1 MSTETPATRLEADVR
16 VVQPRAFLPVFLLAY
31 FASAIALL
39 AAGAVS
45 IPLRLAELDP
55 VHKTQVLSL
64 TMALGGIAIIVVTP
78 PLGHLSDTSISRF
91 GIRRPFLVGGTL
103 VGAVGLTTLAT
114 APTVGGV
121 VAGWCITQIGFAA
134 TLVVFN
140 ALLADQISV
149 AIRARVAAVFGI
161 STSLAPVVGSVFIN
175 VLPNDP
181 RWWFGLPAVLALM
194 FNGAAVLVL
203 RDIVR
208 TQRAPRS
215 WQAILSSYWIN
226 PRKHQDFAWA
236 WICRLFVTMSV
247 LLVTVYM
254 LYIVAGTLGLSE
266 HEAAARYG
274 SIIGA
279 FLITNTITAA
289 ISAWWSDR
297 TGRRKGIVWTSCL
310 ITAVGLV
317 ILLLFKDFHSLL
329 LGAAVIGAGQGAY
342 AAVDLALMTEVLPET
357 ESSGKDLGVVAM
369 AYLLPQLLVPL
380 LATALFG
387 LHHTQGDFSILYLA
401 SMVLSV
407 LGALAVLPI
416 KSVR

>member
-1 MSTETPATRLEADVR
+1 MSTETPATRLEADAR

-31 FASAIALL
+31 FASAVALL

-55 VHKTQVLSL
+55 EHKTQVLSL

-103 VGAVGLTTLAT
+103 VGAVGLTTLAA

-149 AIRARVAAVFGI
+149 RIRARVAAVFGI

-181 RWWFGLPAVLALM
+181 RWWFGLPAVLALL
-194 FNGAAVLVL
+194 FNGAAALVL

-215 WQAILSSYWIN
+215 WQAILASYWIN

-274 SIIGA
+274 IIIGA
-279 FLITNTITAA
+279 FLVTNTITAA

-297 TGRRKGIVWTSCL
+297 TGRRKGVVWTSCL

-369 AYLLPQLLVPL
+369 AYLLPQLLVPM

>member
-1 MSTETPATRLEADVR
+1 MSTETPATRLEAGVR

-31 FASAIALL
+31 FASAVALL

-55 VHKTQVLSL
+55 AHKTQVLSL

-78 PLGHLSDTSISRF
+78 PLGHLSDTSTSRF

-103 VGAVGLTTLAT
+103 IGTVGLTTLAT

-181 RWWFGLPAVLALM
+181 RWWFGLPAVLALL

-208 TQRAPRS
+208 TQRIPRS

-226 PRKHQDFAWA
+226 PRKHRDFAWA

-266 HEAAARYG
+266 HEAAAKYG
-274 SIIGA
+274 VIIGA
-279 FLITNTITAA
+279 FLITNMLTAA
-289 ISAWWSDR
+289 VSAWWSDR

-310 ITAVGLV
+310 ITAVGLM
-317 ILLLFKDFHSLL
+317 ILLLFKDFNSLL

-357 ESSGKDLGVVAM
+357 DSSGKDLGVVAM

-387 LHHTQGDFSILYLA
+387 LHHAQGDFSILYIA

>member
-31 FASAIALL
+31 FASAVALL

-55 VHKTQVLSL
+55 AHKTQALSL

-78 PLGHLSDTSISRF
+78 PLGHLSDTSTSRF

-103 VGAVGLTTLAT
+103 IGAVGLTTLAT

-121 VAGWCITQIGFAA
+121 VAGWCITQTGFAA

-149 AIRARVAAVFGI
+149 TIRARVAAAFGI

-181 RWWFGLPAVLALM
+181 RWWFGLPAVLALLC
-194 FNGAAVLVL
+194 NSAAVLVL

-208 TQRAPRS
+208 TQRTPRS
-215 WQAILSSYWIN
+215 WQAILASYWIN

-266 HEAAARYG
+266 HEAAAKYG
-274 SIIGA
+274 VIIGA
-279 FLITNTITAA
+279 FLITNMLTAA
-289 ISAWWSDR
+289 VSAWWSDR

-357 ESSGKDLGVVAM
+357 DSSGKDLGVVAM

-387 LHHTQGDFSILYLA
+387 LRHTQGDFSILYLA

>member
-31 FASAIALL
+31 FASAVALL

-55 VHKTQVLSL
+55 EHKTQALSL

-78 PLGHLSDTSISRF
+78 PLGHLSDTSTSRF

-103 VGAVGLTTLAT
+103 IGAVGLTTLAT

-121 VAGWCITQIGFAA
+121 VAGWCITQMGFAA

-149 AIRARVAAVFGI
+149 AIRARVAAAFGI

-181 RWWFGLPAVLALM
+181 RWWFGLPAVLALL
-194 FNGAAVLVL
+194 FNAAAAFVL

-208 TQRAPRS
+208 TQRLPRS
-215 WQAILSSYWIN
+215 WQAILASYWIN

-266 HEAAARYG
+266 HEAAAKYG
-274 SIIGA
+274 IIIGA
-279 FLITNTITAA
+279 FLVTNMLTAA
-289 ISAWWSDR
+289 VSAWWSDR

-317 ILLLFKDFHSLL
+317 ILLLFKDFHALL

-369 AYLLPQLLVPL
+369 AYLLPQLLVPM

-387 LHHTQGDFSILYLA
+387 LHHDQGDFSVLYLA
-401 SMVLSV
+401 SMMLSV

-416 KSVR
+416 KAVR

>member
-1 MSTETPATRLEADVR
+1 MATETPATRLEADVR

-31 FASAIALL
+31 FASAVALL
-39 AAGAVS
+39 AAGGVS

-55 VHKTQVLSL
+55 AHKTQALSL
-64 TMALGGIAIIVVTP
+64 TMALGGIAIILVTP
-78 PLGHLSDTSISRF
+78 PLGHLSDTSTSRF

-103 VGAVGLTTLAT
+103 VGALGLTTLAT
-114 APTVGGV
+114 APTAAGV
-121 VAGWCITQIGFAA
+121 AVGWCITQMGFAA

-140 ALLADQISV
+140 ALLADQIPV

-161 STSLAPVVGSVFIN
+161 STSLAPVVGSVFVN

-181 RWWFGLPAVLALM
+181 RWWFGLPAVLALIL
-194 FNGAAVLVL
+194 NSAAAFVL
-203 RDIVR
+203 RDTVR
-208 TQRAPRS
+208 TQQVSGR
-215 WQAILSSYWIN
+215 WQAVLASYWIN

-236 WICRLFVTMSV
+236 WVCRLFVTMSV

-266 HEAAARYG
+266 REAAAKYG
-274 SIIGA
+274 VIIGA
-279 FLITNTITAA
+279 FLITNTVTAG

-297 TGRRKGIVWTSCL
+297 TGRRKSIVWTSCL
-310 ITAVGLV
+310 ITAAGLV
-317 ILLLFKDFHSLL
+317 ILLLFKDFHAIL

-369 AYLLPQLLVPL
+369 AYLLPQLLVPV
-380 LATALFG
+380 LATVLFG
-387 LHHTQGDFSILYLA
+387 LRGGLTDFSPLYVSA
-401 SMVLSV
+401 MVLSV
-407 LGALAVLPI
+407 LGGLAVLPI

>member
-1 MSTETPATRLEADVR
+1 MSTETSATRLETDVR

-31 FASAIALL
+31 FASAVALL

-55 VHKTQVLSL
+55 EHKTQALSL

-78 PLGHLSDTSISRF
+78 PLGHLSDTSTSRF

-103 VGAVGLTTLAT
+103 IGAVGLTTLAT

-121 VAGWCITQIGFAA
+121 VAGWCITQMGFAA

-140 ALLADQISV
+140 ALLADQIAV

-181 RWWFGLPAVLALM
+181 RWWFGLPAVLALL
-194 FNGAAVLVL
+194 FNAAAAFVL

-208 TQRAPRS
+208 TQRLPRS
-215 WQAILSSYWIN
+215 WQAILASYWIN

-266 HEAAARYG
+266 HEAAAKYG
-274 SIIGA
+274 IIIGA
-279 FLITNTITAA
+279 FLITNMLTAA
-289 ISAWWSDR
+289 VSAWWSDH

-317 ILLLFKDFHSLL
+317 ILLLFKDFHALL

-387 LHHTQGDFSILYLA
+387 LHHDPGDFSVLYLA
-401 SMVLSV
+401 SMMLSV

-416 KSVR
+416 KAVR

>member
-1 MSTETPATRLEADVR
+1 MSTETPATRLEVDVR

-31 FASAIALL
+31 FASAVALL

-55 VHKTQVLSL
+55 DHKTQALSL

-103 VGAVGLTTLAT
+103 LGAVGLTTLAT

-175 VLPNDP
+175 ILPNDP
-181 RWWFGLPAVLALM
+181 RWWFGLPAILALA
-194 FNGAAVLVL
+194 FNGAAALVL

-208 TQRAPRS
+208 THRVPRS
-215 WQAILSSYWIN
+215 WQAILASYWIN

-236 WICRLFVTMSV
+236 WMCRLFVTMSV

-266 HEAAARYG
+266 HEAAAKYG
-274 SIIGA
+274 VIIGA
-279 FLITNTITAA
+279 FLITNMLTAA
-289 ISAWWSDR
+289 VSAWWSDR
-297 TGRRKGIVWTSCL
+297 TGRRKGIVWASCL

-317 ILLLFKDFHSLL
+317 ILLLFKDFNALL

-369 AYLLPQLLVPL
+369 AYLLPQLLVPM

-387 LHHTQGDFSILYLA
+387 LHHAQGDFSILYLA

>member
-31 FASAIALL
+31 FASAVALL

-55 VHKTQVLSL
+55 AHKTQVLSL
-64 TMALGGIAIIVVTP
+64 TMALGGIAIILVTP

-194 FNGAAVLVL
+194 FNGAAALIL
-203 RDIVR
+203 RDTVR
-208 TQRAPRS
+208 TQRVPRS
-215 WQAILSSYWIN
+215 WQAILASYWIN

-266 HEAAARYG
+266 HEAAAKYG
-274 SIIGA
+274 IIIGA
-279 FLITNTITAA
+279 FLITNTITAV

-369 AYLLPQLLVPL
+369 AYLLPQLLVPM

>member
-1 MSTETPATRLEADVR
+1 MSTETPATRLGADVR

-31 FASAIALL
+31 FASAVALL

-55 VHKTQVLSL
+55 DHKTQALSL

-78 PLGHLSDTSISRF
+78 PLGHLSDTSTSRF

-103 VGAVGLTTLAT
+103 LGAVGLTTLAT

-121 VAGWCITQIGFAA
+121 VAGWCITQMGFAA

-140 ALLADQISV
+140 ALVADQISV

-181 RWWFGLPAVLALM
+181 RWWFGLPAVLALA
-194 FNGAAVLVL
+194 FNGAAAVIL

-208 TQRAPRS
+208 TQRLPRS
-215 WQAILSSYWIN
+215 WQAILASYWIN

-266 HEAAARYG
+266 HEAAAKYG
-274 SIIGA
+274 IIIGA
-279 FLITNTITAA
+279 FLITNMLTAA
-289 ISAWWSDR
+289 VSAWWSDR
-297 TGRRKGIVWTSCL
+297 TGRRKGIVWSSCL
-310 ITAVGLV
+310 ITAIGLV
-317 ILLLFKDFHSLL
+317 ILLLFKDFHALL

-369 AYLLPQLLVPL
+369 AYLLPQLLVPM

-387 LHHTQGDFSILYLA
+387 LHHAQGDFSILYLA

>member
-1 MSTETPATRLEADVR
+1 
-16 VVQPRAFLPVFLLAY
+16 
-31 FASAIALL
+31 
-39 AAGAVS
+39 
-45 IPLRLAELDP
+45 
-55 VHKTQVLSL
+55 
-64 TMALGGIAIIVVTP
+64 
-78 PLGHLSDTSISRF
+78 
-91 GIRRPFLVGGTL
+91 
-103 VGAVGLTTLAT
+103 
-114 APTVGGV
+114 
-121 VAGWCITQIGFAA
+121 
-134 TLVVFN
+134 
-140 ALLADQISV
+140 
-149 AIRARVAAVFGI
+149 
-161 STSLAPVVGSVFIN
+161 
-175 VLPNDP
+175 
-181 RWWFGLPAVLALM
+181 
-194 FNGAAVLVL
+194 
-203 RDIVR
+203 
-208 TQRAPRS
+208 
-215 WQAILSSYWIN
+215 
-226 PRKHQDFAWA
+226 
-236 WICRLFVTMSV
+236 
-247 LLVTVYM
+247 
-254 LYIVAGTLGLSE
+254 LSE
-266 HEAAARYG
+266 HEAAAKYG
-274 SIIGA
+274 IIIGA

-369 AYLLPQLLVPL
+369 AYLLPQLLVPM

>member
-31 FASAIALL
+31 FASAVALL

-55 VHKTQVLSL
+55 AHKTQVLSL

-91 GIRRPFLVGGTL
+91 GIRRPFLVGGTFI
-103 VGAVGLTTLAT
+103 GAVGLTILAT

-121 VAGWCITQIGFAA
+121 VAGWCITQMGFAA

-181 RWWFGLPAVLALM
+181 RWWFGLPAVLALL
-194 FNGAAVLVL
+194 FNSAAVLVL

-208 TQRAPRS
+208 TQRVPRS
-215 WQAILSSYWIN
+215 WQAILASYWIN

-236 WICRLFVTMSV
+236 WVCRLFVTMSV

-266 HEAAARYG
+266 HEAAAKYG
-274 SIIGA
+274 VIIGA
-279 FLITNTITAA
+279 FLITNTLTAA
-289 ISAWWSDR
+289 VSAWWSDR

-317 ILLLFKDFHSLL
+317 ILLLFKDFNSLL

-357 ESSGKDLGVVAM
+357 DSSGKDLGVVAM

-387 LHHTQGDFSILYLA
+387 LHHAQGDFSILYIA

>member
-1 MSTETPATRLEADVR
+1 MATEVPATRLRTDVR

-31 FASAIALL
+31 FASAVALL
-39 AAGAVS
+39 AAGGVS

-55 VHKTQVLSL
+55 GHKTQALSL

-78 PLGHLSDTSISRF
+78 PLGHLSDTSRSRF
-91 GIRRPFLVGGTL
+91 GIRRPYLVGGTL

-121 VAGWCITQIGFAA
+121 VAGWCITQMGFAA

-149 AIRARVAAVFGI
+149 AIRARVAAAFGI

-181 RWWFGLPAVLALM
+181 RWWFGLPAVLALV
-194 FNGAAVLVL
+194 FNAAAALIL
-203 RDIVR
+203 RDTVR
-208 TQRAPRS
+208 AQRVPLR
-215 WQAILSSYWIN
+215 WQAILASYWIN

-266 HEAAARYG
+266 HEAAAKYG
-274 SIIGA
+274 VIIGA
-279 FLITNTITAA
+279 FLITNMLTAA

-317 ILLLFKDFHSLL
+317 ILLLFKDFHALL

-369 AYLLPQLLVPL
+369 AYLLPQLLVPM
-380 LATALFG
+380 LATVLFG
-387 LHHTQGDFSILYLA
+387 LHNAQGDFSVLYFA

>member
-31 FASAIALL
+31 FASAVALL

-55 VHKTQVLSL
+55 AHKTQVLSL

-103 VGAVGLTTLAT
+103 IGAVGLTTLAT

-121 VAGWCITQIGFAA
+121 VAGWCITQMGFAA

-181 RWWFGLPAVLALM
+181 RWWFGLPAVLALL
-194 FNGAAVLVL
+194 FNSAAVLVL

-208 TQRAPRS
+208 TQRVPRS
-215 WQAILSSYWIN
+215 WQAILASYWIN

-236 WICRLFVTMSV
+236 WVCRLFVTMSV

-266 HEAAARYG
+266 HEAAAKYG
-274 SIIGA
+274 VIIGA
-279 FLITNTITAA
+279 FLITNTLTAA
-289 ISAWWSDR
+289 VSAWWSDR

-317 ILLLFKDFHSLL
+317 ILLLFKDFNSLL

-357 ESSGKDLGVVAM
+357 DSSGKDLGVVAM

-387 LHHTQGDFSILYLA
+387 LHHAQGDFSILYIA

>member
-274 SIIGA
+274 IIIGA

>member
-1 MSTETPATRLEADVR
+1 MATETPATRLEADVR

-31 FASAIALL
+31 FASAVALL

-45 IPLRLAELDP
+45 IPLRVAELDP
-55 VHKTQVLSL
+55 GHKTQTLSL
-64 TMALGGIAIIVVTP
+64 TMALGGIAIILVTP
-78 PLGHLSDTSISRF
+78 PLGHLSDTSTSRF
-91 GIRRPFLVGGTL
+91 GIRRPYLVGGTL
-103 VGAVGLTTLAT
+103 VGAVGLIVLAT

-140 ALLADQISV
+140 ALLADQISL
-149 AIRARVAAVFGI
+149 AIRARVAAAFGI

-175 VLPNDP
+175 ILPNDP
-181 RWWFGLPAVLALM
+181 RWWFGLPAVLALV
-194 FNGAAVLVL
+194 FNSGAAVIL
-203 RDIVR
+203 RD
-208 TQRAPRS
+208 TLLAERAPRS

-236 WICRLFVTMSV
+236 WICRLLVTMSV

-266 HEAAARYG
+266 HEAAAKYG
-274 SIIGA
+274 IIIGS
-279 FLITNTITAA
+279 FLITNMLTAA

-310 ITAVGLV
+310 ITAAGLV

-369 AYLLPQLLVPL
+369 AYLLPQLLVPM

-387 LHHTQGDFSILYLA
+387 LHSTQGDFSVLYLA

>member
-31 FASAIALL
+31 FASAVALL

-55 VHKTQVLSL
+55 AHKTQVLSL

-208 TQRAPRS
+208 TERVPRS
-215 WQAILSSYWIN
+215 WQAILASYWMN

-266 HEAAARYG
+266 HEAAAKYG
-274 SIIGA
+274 VIIGA
-279 FLITNTITAA
+279 FLITNTVTAA

-369 AYLLPQLLVPL
+369 AYLLPQLLVPM

-387 LHHTQGDFSILYLA
+387 LHHAQGDFSILYLA